1 MTMADIQF
9 DQAVPAAELIDA
21 QIAGLDDWRGELLRR
36 LRALIRVAVPEV
48 TEEVKWR
55 KAANPLGVPVWE
67 SNGIICTGEAYKDKV
82 KLTFARGASLAD
94 PAGLFNS
101 SLEGKTRRA
110 IDFHQGAG
118 IDEDA
123 LQSLVRAAAD
133 LNGAGR

>member
-1 MTMADIQF
+1 MADIQF

>member
-1 MTMADIQF
+1 MADIRF
-9 DQAVPAAELIDA
+9 DQEVPAAELIDA
-21 QIAGLDDWRGELLRR
+21 QIAGLDDWRGELLGR
-36 LRALIRVAVPEV
+36 LRALIRGAVQEV

-67 SNGIICTGEAYKDKV
+67 SNGIICTGEVYKDKV

-110 IDFHQGAG
+110 IDFHQGGG

-123 LQSLVRAAAD
+123 LQGLVRAAAD